1 MQPYKTDP
9 PIAVL
14 YFCPRLGFEHVP
26 WEAFMTQVLAMGYD
40 GIELGVPASIDERT
54 LDQIWE
60 CAWRRSV
67 QLILRHS
74 DTGSADFN
82 EHYDQYGAWWER
94 IKCYPCVNV
103 ISDTDRDRFSVEQ
116 NRALIALAGPET
128 VQAIHR
134 ERFSYSPRVT
144 CEYLLADPDLRLSF
158 DISQWIDGTGS
169 CLDDQIE
176 AVDLAIE
183 RSGHI
188 EACSGPRYLPRLLET
203 DRAPV
208 SGTGRA
214 GAADDLDGIRR
225 SAAAIENGPRAG
237 KAILSGK
244 QMKRNPFHEF
254 RLYLTGSLYQPAK
267 R

>member
-103 ISDTDRDRFSVEQ
+103 ISETDRDRFSVEQ

-188 EACSGPRYLPRLLET
+188 EACSGFPEAQEIYLDYWKRIARRYLGQGEPEPLT
-203 DRAPV
+203 I
-208 SGTGRA
+208 S
-214 GAADDLDGIRR
+214 
-225 SAAAIENGPRAG
+225 
-237 KAILSGK
+237 
-244 QMKRNPFHEF
+244 
-254 RLYLTGSLYQPAK
+254 TGSVDLLQRLKTDLAPGK
-267 R
+267 LSLVESR